1 MADRRPGLLGSDAK
15 GRLKTLQIRSKFLS
29 RILTSALAAS
39 VVLMVLAILGAPP
52 SAAQRVINGC
62 PVAPHS
68 QCLNANLTGAIL
80 REAELFRANLQG
92 AILRQSDLRGANLE
106 AANLIQADLFHAN
119 LSGANLRGALL
130 VGAQL
135 RWANLTEANFSGA
148 IWSNGHKCALGSI
161 GACN

>member
-1 MADRRPGLLGSDAK
+1 
-15 GRLKTLQIRSKFLS
+15 
-29 RILTSALAAS
+29 
-39 VVLMVLAILGAPP
+39 MVLAILGAPP
-52 SAAQRVINGC
+52 TAGQRVINGC

-92 AILRQSDLRGANLE
+92 AILRQSDLRGANL
-106 AANLIQADLFHAN
+106 QA
-119 LSGANLRGALL
+119 
-130 VGAQL
+130 
-135 RWANLTEANFSGA
+135 ANLTEANFSGA